1 MSKFISIAIDGPAAA
16 GKSTVAKKVAKRLN
30 FTYVDTGAMYRAV
43 TFFALKKGVNIKNEE
58 EVCKLIPF
66 IEIEMDAHDNVFLN
80 KENVTKEI
88 RSREVAENVS
98 YVASY
103 KDVRLFLV
111 EQQRKLAL
119 NSSVVMDGRDIG
131 SYVIP
136 QADVKIYQIASVKTR
151 AKRRY
156 DENVSKNI
164 DCTFEDVEKEVKR
177 RDYIDSHRE
186 FAPLKKAQDAIEIDT
201 SHLKVEEVVEAILQ
215 VIKDKLGDII

>member
-215 VIKDKLGDII
+215 VIKDKFGDII